1 MNLDRVYSELD
12 WFSKNK
18 IEFIFCCDANF
29 GMLPRDFEIA
39 LKAENKKIWLS
50 SCFVSTEYKKCER
63 AYKVQSYWPTQAVKI
78 TLCKVLI

>member
-39 LKAENKKIWLS
+39 LKAAENKKKYGYPMF
-50 SCFVSTEYKKCER
+50 CQYKIQKMHESELIR
-63 AYKVQSYWPTQAVKI
+63 YKSYWQTQA
-78 TLCKVLI
+78 

>member
-1 MNLDRVYSELD
+1 MPYWGSATNSKVARMNLDRLHELD

-39 LKAENKKIWLS
+39 LKAAENKKIWLS
-50 SCFVSTEYKKCER
+50 PCFVSTKYKKCTR
-63 AYKVQSYWPTQAVKI
+63 AS
-78 TLCKVLI
+78 L